1 MSDTIFSMVDKA
13 RWTRTHWM
21 IFASTAI
28 GFFLWGII
36 NTLGYAFYPEYQ
48 NVLYIAVVAAAPL
61 LGTLLLP
68 WLSDAFMG
76 RKRMYLLTMSLYGIG
91 SLIIA
96 LDLLLIPKNSLQ
108 MALFLFGYAVSMVG
122 VEGEVPVGLAL
133 IAEIMPARHRQK
145 VLIMSPNFEN
155 IGAAAAAAMAYLTY
169 FLGGR
174 SYIVDSL
181 SVVLMALVGLGVAIV
196 LRLLMPE
203 SVRWLGA
210 KGNEE
215 KAMRELSKLGTEQDP
230 DAQLSDVKKKLSL
243 KSRFGVLTLWSL
255 ANYLTW
261 GLMAFVLADYYFTG
275 ATIYLVMFAANLG
288 ASAAGLVVPTF
299 IDSIDTKDYAL
310 ISFAGAVLS
319 FIPALGYVVLGY
331 HSAMAFYA
339 IAFTNLF
346 FITMTWF
353 VRTIY
358 EPELFPTRNRGLMIG
373 SVRAI
378 AMSAY
383 TISTYA
389 TAAFPEWAFVVYGML
404 LQGVGLGGA
413 LWWKAEGYDVRMKT
427 LESLSDSKR

>member
-1 MSDTIFSMVDKA
+1 MVDKA
-13 RWTRTHWM
+13 RWTRMHWM

-36 NTLGYAFYPEYQ
+36 NTLGYAFYPEYR
-48 NVLYIAVVAAAPL
+48 NLLYIAVVAAAPL

-91 SLIIA
+91 SLVIA

-108 MALFLFGYAVSMVG
+108 MALFLLGYAVSMVG

-133 IAEIMPARHRQK
+133 LAEIMPAKHRQK
-145 VLIMSPNFEN
+145 ALITSPNFEN
-155 IGAAAAAAMAYLTY
+155 IGAAAAAAIAYLTY

-174 SYIVDSL
+174 SYAVDSL
-181 SVVLMALVGLGVAIV
+181 SVALMALVGLGVAIV

-215 KAMRELSKLGTEQDP
+215 KARQELLKLGAQEDP
-230 DAQLSDVKKKLSL
+230 EAQLSNVKKRLSL

-275 ATIYLVMFAANLG
+275 AAIYLVMFAANLG
-288 ASAAGLVVPTF
+288 ASAAGLVVPIF
-299 IDSIDTKDYAL
+299 IDKIDTKNYTL

-319 FIPALGYVVLGY
+319 FIPALWYVVLGY
-331 HSAMAFYA
+331 HGAMAFYA
-339 IAFTNLF
+339 IAFINLF

-358 EPELFPTRNRGLMIG
+358 EPELFPTRNRGLLIG

-383 TISTYA
+383 TVSTYA
-389 TAAFPEWAFVVYGML
+389 TATFPEWAFVVYGML
-404 LQGVGLGGA
+404 FQGVGLAGA

-427 LESLSDSKR
+427 LESLSGSKA